1 MSPSTSNMKV
11 RVSFRESK
19 KNTTNQLDLSLEN
32 RNHGIK
38 IASNVSLNPNVNQWW
53 NVGFDEEVRHPSEKV
68 NKENYFPGY

>member
-1 MSPSTSNMKV
+1 MKV

-38 IASNVSLNPNVNQWW
+38 IASNVSLNPNVNQ
-53 NVGFDEEVRHPSEKV
+53 
-68 NKENYFPGY
+68 